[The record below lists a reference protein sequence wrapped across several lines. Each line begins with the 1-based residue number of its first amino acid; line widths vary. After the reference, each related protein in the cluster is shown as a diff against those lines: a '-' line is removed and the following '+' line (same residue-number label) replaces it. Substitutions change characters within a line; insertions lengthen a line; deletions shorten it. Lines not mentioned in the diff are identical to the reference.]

1 MASLSGLRV
10 APGNIGVLIVLNEVS
25 NFWSKTHRYLLA
37 SYSFQSHE
45 SSQPNPNCKHDHQH
59 QLQQE
64 DDKIDFMQVHA
75 SSLM

>member
-25 NFWSKTHRYLLA
+25 NFWSKIHRTLTVSTTTLA
-37 SYSFQSHE
+37 S
-45 SSQPNPNCKHDHQH
+45 QH

-64 DDKIDFMQVHA
+64 DDKIDFMQP
-75 SSLM
+75 